1 MTDAE
6 LHLGAALLGGV
17 LIGIASSAL
26 LLASGR
32 IAGVSGILGRSFFPA
47 SGDLGWRVAFLLGLP
62 LGAWCVGLVLP
73 ATTALEIT
81 GSTPLLV
88 AGGLLVGL
96 GTQIGSGCTSGHGIC
111 GLSRGSGRSL
121 VATATFM
128 AVAAITV
135 FVVRHLLGGA

>member
-17 LIGIASSAL
+17 LIGIASSVL

-47 SGDLGWRVAFLLGLP
+47 AGDLGWRVAFLLGLP
-62 LGAWCVGLVLP
+62 LGAWCVGRVLP
-73 ATTALEIT
+73 ATAALEIT

-111 GLSRGSGRSL
+111 GISRGSRRSF

-135 FVVRHLLGGA
+135 FIVRHLLGGA